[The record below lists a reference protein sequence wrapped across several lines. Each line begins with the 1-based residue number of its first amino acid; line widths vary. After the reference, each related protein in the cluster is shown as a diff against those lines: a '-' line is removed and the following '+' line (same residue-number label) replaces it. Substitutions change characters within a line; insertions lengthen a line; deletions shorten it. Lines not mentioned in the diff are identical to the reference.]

1 VPIPAEYRPATASLE
16 QIRLAVDGWTAG
28 AVDTQGTLWRPTTLE
43 GWWESAPIAT
53 SIVDRPLDHGGFDGP
68 SFYRPRVITVNGI
81 AVSPDLATNL
91 RARDI
96 VASVCADPSV
106 LYPLVVTEPGRPSR
120 RCMVRMS
127 SAAKARDVTDTI
139 CEWSLIF
146 VAPDPRRYDNT
157 ETVIVLSPPTGAAG
171 GITVPL
177 TVPFS
182 ISTTG
187 MSTSSATVTNA
198 GTIATRPVV
207 EFAGPLV
214 DPQIANVGAGKSLS
228 MTITLAAGD
237 VLTADFDRRTL
248 LLNGSASRS
257 STLTASAAWWELA
270 PGGNDL
276 AFTAGGGNGTAT
288 VRYRSAWL

>member
-1 VPIPAEYRPATASLE
+1 MPIPAEYRPATVSLE

-68 SFYRPRVITVNGI
+68 SFYRPRVITVGGV

-96 VASVCADPSV
+96 VASMCADPSV

-146 VAPDPRRYDNT
+146 VAPDPRRYDDT
-157 ETVIVLSPPTGAAG
+157 ETVLTLTPPTGAAG
-171 GITVPL
+171 GLTLPATVPL
-177 TVPFS
+177 TLATAGGPR
-182 ISTTG
+182 
-187 MSTSSATVTNA
+187 SATTVTNA
-198 GTIATRPVV
+198 GTIATRPIVA
-207 EFAGPLV
+207 FNGPLV
-214 DPQIANVGAGKSLS
+214 DPQIANVTAGRSLS
-228 MTITLAAGD
+228 LSITLAAGD
-237 VLTADFDRRTL
+237 QIVADFDRRTV

-257 STLTASAAWWELA
+257 SALTDSAAWWELA

-276 AFTAGGGNGTAT
+276 AMAAGGGTGNAT
-288 VRYRSAWL
+288 IRYRSAWL